1 MADNNYILRGYP
13 TGQSVESALNKGKQS
28 ITETEVT
35 ERLAY
40 KQDALTPVQMQAV
53 NSGMTA
59 DSYNNLV
66 TSVQTVN
73 SKVLANIPAG
83 QELKYATSITIEMN
97 PNTYVITTQ
106 LWDQKGARLG
116 NAVNIDLPLESV
128 VVDGYYD
135 DVHKQLVLVLK
146 NSQTIVIPVSSLI
159 SGLQPLISQS
169 NKLSADLVDDSH
181 SSNKFMSGAQ
191 YQRLLQSVNK
201 VKMNGMS
208 NISGLT
214 IEDGSDNDRIITHTN
229 TVNSLDS
236 MSFKKVAYDTHGH
249 ITSSTD
255 VTKADVTALGLN
267 GSDLKLTGYSK
278 SGTVR
283 AITADDNINTAI
295 GILEKATESQ
305 GTGTVRR
312 VAIEVPTGMYTTG
325 SPITTEGTITIAMQS
340 GYTIPTTATINSKI
354 SAKIDENDDE
364 MLVFF

>member
-1 MADNNYILRGYP
+1 MPNYVLHGFP
-13 TGQSVESALNKGKQS
+13 TGHDVEVALNKGKTS
-28 ITETEVT
+28 VT
-35 ERLAY
+35 EATVVSMLTQ
-40 KQDALTPVQMQAV
+40 KQNVLDVNQMKAV
-53 NSGMTA
+53 NSGI
-59 DSYNNLV
+59 
-66 TSVQTVN
+66 TSQTVVDIN
-73 SKVLANIPAG
+73 TAVNDMNNKVLRYIPTG
-83 QELKYATSITIEMN
+83 QALKYATKVTAEMDSG
-97 PNTYVITTQ
+97 TYKISFQ
-106 LWDQKGARLG
+106 LWDQNNDKLG
-116 NAVNIDLPLESV
+116 SPTVIDLPLESV
-128 VVDGYYD
+128 VVNAYYD
-135 DVHKQLVLVLK
+135 NTNKQIILILQNGSRIAV
-146 NSQTIVIPVSSLI
+146 PVSSLVN
-159 SGLQPLISQS
+159 GLQPLISQS

-249 ITSSTD
+249 VIGSTD